1 MPAPQ
6 ITTSAVIVTS
16 GLAFLGVPSLASAA
30 PGQDGGSKRRAVV
43 EETLKGLGGKVEAFY
58 YAFGDADVV
67 AIFDLPDNASATAV
81 ALTVAAT
88 GAVHLKTT
96 VLISAEEVD
105 QATHAALAPR
115 SPSALYAGVTRRRA
129 WLDFGGASRTQRV
142 PRSSRRLPTP
152 ARCRSTDR
160 ASSPPAL
167 H

>member
-58 YAFGDADVV
+58 YAFGDSDVV
-67 AIFDLPDNASATAV
+67 ASATAV

-96 VLISAEEVD
+96 VLISAE
-105 QATHAALAPR
+105 LS
-115 SPSALYAGVTRRRA
+115 SPWTGELGGSDPLTRR
-129 WLDFGGASRTQRV
+129 G
-142 PRSSRRLPTP
+142 RRG
-152 ARCRSTDR
+152 
-160 ASSPPAL
+160 
-167 H
+167 